1 MVRPIDLQ
9 DDLSKMP
16 VIDKVDRV
24 KRYSPQLDR
33 KKQAYVIQVT
43 KKEERKEGGFKG
55 EERET
60 DSELNQQTSGTEEE
74 KKGKIIDITV

>member
-16 VIDKVDRV
+16 VIDKVDKV

-33 KKQAYVIQVT
+33 KKQAYVIEVT
-43 KKEERKEGGFKG
+43 KKERKEGGVKG
-55 EERET
+55 EGK
-60 DSELNQQTSGTEEE
+60 DKGSKLNQKNSAPEEE
-74 KKGKIIDITV
+74 KKGKIIDIIV